1 MTDRPHE
8 SIAREGIERV
18 ARASYGRLVA
28 ALARRTRDLESAE
41 DALADAFAAA
51 LSDWPAS
58 GLPHDPE
65 AWLITTA
72 HRRLIDRARRERV
85 ASKHAAIVAVQELA
99 GIVEHAGSAH
109 LPDERLALLFA
120 CAHPALEPGV
130 RIALVL
136 QAVLGLDAATIA
148 SAMVLSPT
156 AVAQRLVRAK
166 SKLKLA
172 GVSFDVPPREQ
183 WGERLPC
190 VLEAVYGA
198 FGVGHGRAAARGLA
212 EEASDLAR
220 LLADLMPDEPEAQG
234 LCALLLYCRA
244 RMSADADDFVPM
256 QDQHPE
262 RWAASLIA
270 EAEQRLALASRAQT
284 LGRYQLEAAIQSAH
298 VDGARR
304 GTLDWPAI
312 VDLYRGLMALAPS
325 IGAAVGLAA
334 AQAELSG
341 PHAGLAALD
350 RIDRALIA
358 DYQPAWALRAHL
370 LSTLGRSAEARAA
383 YTRAAGLCED
393 PAVRAFLLARRDRL

>member
-1 MTDRPHE
+1 MSEQPQE
-8 SIAREGIERV
+8 FIARQGIERV

-28 ALARRTRDLESAE
+28 AIARRTRDLESAE

-58 GLPHDPE
+58 GLPSDPE

-72 HRRLIDRARRERV
+72 HRRLVDRARRERV
-85 ASKHAAIVAVQELA
+85 ASKHAALVAVKELA
-99 GIVEHAGSAH
+99 GMVEHEGSKD

-120 CAHPALEPGV
+120 CAHPAIEPGV

-148 SAMVLSPT
+148 SAMVLSPS

-166 SKLKLA
+166 SKLRLA
-172 GVSFDVPPREQ
+172 GVSFEVPAAEQ

-198 FGVGHGRAAARGLA
+198 FGIGHGRSASRGLA
-212 EEASDLAR
+212 GEACDLAR
-220 LLADLMPDEPEAQG
+220 LLADLMPDEPEAHG
-234 LCALLLYCRA
+234 LSALLLYCRA
-244 RMSADADDFVPM
+244 RMIAQTDGFVPM
-256 QDQHPE
+256 QDQRPE
-262 RWAASLIA
+262 RWDASLIA
-270 EAEQRLALASRAQT
+270 EAELRLARASRAQS
-284 LGRYQLEAAIQSAH
+284 LGRFQLEAAIQSAH

-304 GTLDWPAI
+304 GTLDWNAI
-312 VDLYRGLMALAPS
+312 VNLYRGLMALAPS

-334 AQAELSG
+334 ALAELSG
-341 PHAGLAALD
+341 PSAGLAELAA
-350 RIDRALIA
+350 IDRTLIA

-370 LSTLGRSAEARAA
+370 LSRLGRSREAAEA

-393 PAVRAFLLARRDRL
+393 PAVRAFLLARRDRV